1 MSAMFDTA
9 VDALNFIMSGRA
21 VFTIVSKR
29 TGKRFTYRV
38 DQNTHAVRA
47 GMPDIGFRF
56 VKLLS
61 GPDNENSF
69 VYLGTITGGVYRHGV
84 KSRIQENADSVVAF
98 EWVVRELVAG
108 RINSEKLEIWHEG
121 KCGKCG
127 RRLTVP
133 ESIASGLG
141 PECIKTAYRCN

>member
-1 MSAMFDTA
+1 MSAMFDNA
-9 VDALNFIMSGRA
+9 QDALNFIMSGRA

-38 DQNTHAVRA
+38 DANKNAVRQ

-69 VYLGTITGGVYRHGV
+69 SYLGTIIGGVYRHGAKSKV
-84 KSRIQENADSVVAF
+84 KQEADSVVAL
-98 EWVVRELVAG
+98 EWVLRELSMD

-133 ESIASGLG
+133 ASISTGLG
-141 PECIKTAYRCN
+141 PECVKTAFRCN